1 MKMALPDVLCF
12 RQVFVGSSPAKFLR
26 FTIFHRFTLLR
37 LLAAVALLAIG
48 VLVYLPGLHGPFI
61 FDDFSNLLDNPYL
74 KITSLDL
81 KTLWLASFSQNAG
94 PLQRPVAMASFAI
107 NSYFAG
113 GFASAV
119 PFRVVNIAVHLVN
132 GVLVYWFL
140 RLVIECYRERQP
152 RAEHRLLTSSVL
164 AAALAF
170 VWLVHPINLT
180 SVLYI
185 VQRMTSLSG
194 LFVLLA
200 LVTYMHGRLRA
211 RTNKVRGYATI
222 AAGVVIF
229 GGLGAYTKE
238 SALLLP
244 AFIVILDLL
253 LFRDEQP
260 WKQWESLSPRIK
272 ASIVAAGVVVLVV
285 FLILAVEYALPTY
298 RNRTFT
304 MWERVLTESRVLV
317 MYLSLIAF
325 PRLDALG
332 MFHDDIGISHSLL
345 DPPTTLLSILALAG
359 LSGVAVAVRRKAPLF
374 TLGIAWFFAGHLLES
389 TIFSLEIAH
398 EHRNYLAS
406 LALPFCLAALAL
418 KPDFALQPKGRLAL
432 ILALASVFATVTY
445 FRSAQWSSDQMLC
458 ATEVRHHPNS
468 PRALDALG
476 RTLAN
481 HGKTSEGLALVRR
494 STELDTAEAGGL
506 INMLVYMASIK
517 EPIDTADVDTIDKRL
532 AAHPTT
538 ATTDRSLVL
547 AANCV
552 IHKCPSLARHL
563 ERWVRTVL
571 SKKELPDADR
581 SFYYQFLGRAL
592 VAQGKA
598 NEAIDAYRASYNLDG
613 TNLPALFD
621 IAEIYLA
628 AGRLQYAEVIAG
640 EIRRVNA
647 RVRLPRINEL
657 QDLESRLAK
666 AKVASK

>member
-1 MKMALPDVLCF
+1 MYYAF
-12 RQVFVGSSPAKFLR
+12 RRFASEAVPLTLR
-26 FTIFHRFTLLR
+26 FMILNRCILLR
-37 LLAAVALLAIG
+37 LLVAVTLLAIG
-48 VLVYLPGLHGPFI
+48 VVVYLPGLHGPFI
-61 FDDFSNLLDNPYL
+61 FDDYSNLLDNPYL

-81 KTLWLASFSQNAG
+81 KALWVAAFSQNAG
-94 PLQRPVAMASFAI
+94 PLQRPVAMVSFAI

-113 GFASAV
+113 GFPSAV
-119 PFRVVNIAVHLVN
+119 PYRLVNIAIHLVN
-132 GVLVYWFL
+132 GLLVYWFVL
-140 RLVIECYRERQP
+140 LVIERYREQQP
-152 RAEHRLLTSSVL
+152 RAKQQLLTNQVL

-185 VQRMTSLSG
+185 VQRMTSLSA

-200 LVTYMHGRLRA
+200 LITYLHGRLRA
-211 RTNKVRGYATI
+211 RTDKLRGYTMI
-222 AAGVVIF
+222 GAGAVIF

-238 SALLLP
+238 TALLLP
-244 AFIVILDLL
+244 AFIVVLDLV
-253 LFRDEQP
+253 LFQDEQP
-260 WKQWESLSPRIK
+260 WQQWKSLPPRIK
-272 ASIVAAGVVVLVV
+272 ASIVAAGVVVAVV

-304 MWERVLTESRVLV
+304 LWERLLTESRVLT

-345 DPPTTLLSILALAG
+345 DPPTTLLSILVLAG
-359 LSGVAVAVRRKAPLF
+359 LGALAVAVRRTAPLV

-406 LALPFCLAALAL
+406 LALPFCLAAVAL
-418 KPDFALQPKGRLAL
+418 KPNFALQPKARLAL
-432 ILALASVFATVTY
+432 ILTLASVFATVTF
-445 FRSAQWSSDQMLC
+445 FRSGEWSDDLTLC
-458 ATEVRHHPNS
+458 ATEARHHPNS
-468 PRALDALG
+468 ARALDALG

-481 HGKTSEGLALVRR
+481 HGKTSEGLAMVRR
-494 STELDTAEAGGL
+494 STELDTKEAGGL
-506 INMLVYMASIK
+506 INMLVYAASIK
-517 EPIDTADVDTIDKRL
+517 QPIDTADVETVDKRL
-532 AAHPTT
+532 AKYPAT

-552 IHKCPSLARHL
+552 IHKCPTLAPHL
-563 ERWVRTVL
+563 EHWVRTLLDKKDL
-571 SKKELPDADR
+571 SDGDR

-592 VAQGKA
+592 IAQGKH
-598 NEAIDAYRASYNLDG
+598 NEAIDAYRTSYTLDG
-613 TNLPALFD
+613 SNLPTLLD

-628 AGRLQYAEVIAG
+628 AGRLEYAEVIAG
-640 EIRRVNA
+640 QIRRVNA

-666 AKVASK
+666 AKMASSK